1 MRITVN
7 GEPREVPPGTT
18 VGDLLADLAL
28 DKAICAAELNRRV
41 LPRGQRDAHL
51 LHEGDT
57 LELVTLVGG
66 G

>member
-41 LPRGQRDAHL
+41 LPRAQRDAHP